1 MFHLC
6 LLLSE
11 LMQSELSFAIE
22 LIISYA
28 NFKIYHCP
36 FYGLSDHPVHRL
48 RKINIY
54 YKLLSPIYICDTSFF
69 SQILSESFLKSYG
82 KDIINI
88 HHGLLP
94 SFKGGHPS
102 RQVSKLSD
110 FICEANMK
118 C

>member
-1 MFHLC
+1 
-6 LLLSE
+6 
-11 LMQSELSFAIE
+11 MQSELSSAIE

-28 NFKIYHCP
+28 HFKIYHCS
-36 FYGLSDHPVHRL
+36 FHLYGLYHPVSTRGTDIVRL
-48 RKINIY
+48 TFQTFVT
-54 YKLLSPIYICDTSFF
+54 YISVAHHF
-69 SQILSESFLKSYG
+69 SLQILSESFLKSYG